1 MSVLVKAAKNPPKDL
16 TDLSLGVLKLTGAE
30 VHNDPFMAIASKI
43 EKVSSRAEVESI
55 FKASIDAAG
64 FTSFALGGAVVRAQ
78 ELFKTAKSQFPE
90 YKSFRE
96 YVERGLGI
104 EYTYAMRAA
113 QAYWKILDLNVPFSA
128 FGGIGLQKALKLLQ
142 VVTKDNIAEWVEKA
156 KAMNILSLDEAI
168 KAAKAL
174 KSPDDAP
181 AEAKTIMTKTFKL
194 HEDQKQLVNDALK
207 KASEE
212 TGSNFEAVNLE
223 AICQS
228 YIGAGLMFANVAQ
241 AMAYAAKHTTEPAL
255 FVAKQVALLEQLFP
269 DLQIKVDITFKE
281 PAPAVQDPGNLP
293 LAVEI

>member
-90 YKSFRE
+90 YKTFRE
-96 YVERGLGI
+96 YIELGVGI
-104 EYTYAMRAA
+104 EYTKAMRAG
-113 QAYWKILDLNVPFSA
+113 QVYRKIMALNVPFSA
-128 FGGIGLQKALKLLQ
+128 FKGIGWSKIIKLLPI
-142 VVTKDNIAEWVEKA
+142 VNKENIAEWVSKA
-156 KAMNILSLDEAI
+156 EAMKVLSLDEAI
-168 KAAKAL
+168 KAAKTPTTL
-174 KSPDDAP
+174 DQGV
-181 AEAKTIMTKTFKL
+181 AEPKTITTKTFEL
-194 HEDQKQLVNDALK
+194 HDDQKQLVNDALK
-207 KASEE
+207 QASEA
-212 TGSNFEAVNLE
+212 TGSKYEADNLE

-241 AMAYAAKHTTEPAL
+241 ALEYAAKHTDNAAA
-255 FVAKQVALLEQLFP
+255 FVKKHVAMMEAVFPQLS
-269 DLQIKVDITFKE
+269 I
-281 PAPAVQDPGNLP
+281 
-293 LAVEI
+293 AVEIQESAPTP